1 VFDGDKRIGLVSM
14 TNSSA
19 PLILALETATR
30 AGSVS
35 LALGP
40 EILASIAGNASSS
53 HSNDLIENIENILRD
68 AGRELRDVD
77 LFAAAVGPG
86 SFTGLRIGLATA
98 KSLAM
103 SMGKQCAALST
114 LAAVAAAAGESTRTV
129 ALLPAGRGEVFAQ
142 MFAVKDGVVS
152 ALDSATHIAPPA
164 LSVRYGEFQ
173 TLLWAGEGAHLQI
186 EVLRDQAKARGVNF
200 QSNASPHT
208 DGWSVAP
215 PQTKLAE
222 AVAKL
227 ALTEWQAGRVVNPQ
241 DLHANYLRASDAE
254 IKNNA

>member
-1 VFDGDKRIGLVSM
+1 M

-19 PLILALETATR
+19 PLILAMETATR

-35 LALGP
+35 LALGNQM
-40 EILASIAGNASSS
+40 LASVAGDASSS
-53 HSNDLIENIENILRD
+53 HSNDLIENIETILRD

-86 SFTGLRIGLATA
+86 SFTGLRIGLATT

-103 SMGKQCAALST
+103 SMEKKCAGVST
-114 LAAVAAAAGESTRTV
+114 LAAVAAAAGESPRTV

-142 MFAVKDGVVS
+142 MLAVKDGNAD
-152 ALDSATHIAPPA
+152 ALDSATHIAPQA
-164 LSVRYGEFQ
+164 LPVRYGEFR

-186 EVLRDQAKARGVNF
+186 EVLRDQAKARGINF
-200 QSNASPHT
+200 ESNGSPT
-208 DGWSVAP
+208 APAEGWIVAP
-215 PQTKLAE
+215 PQNKLAE

-227 ALTEWQAGRVVNPQ
+227 ALRAWQAGSVVDPQ
-241 DLHANYLRASDAE
+241 NLYANYLRASDAE
-254 IKNNA
+254 IKHNA